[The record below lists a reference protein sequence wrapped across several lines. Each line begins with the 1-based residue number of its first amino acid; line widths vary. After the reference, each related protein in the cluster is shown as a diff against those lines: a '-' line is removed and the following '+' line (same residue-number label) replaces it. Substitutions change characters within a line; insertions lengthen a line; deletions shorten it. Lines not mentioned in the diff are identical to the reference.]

1 MRLAGRVRKLERS
14 AECNRIPWHELA
26 AHISRQMASSL
37 TDQGEFIPT
46 PSTLLPYR
54 DNLLYVTPEEYQER
68 CVYAG
73 N

>member
-26 AHISRQMASSL
+26 AHISQQMAASL
-37 TDQGEFIPT
+37 VGEEFIPT
-46 PSTLLPYR
+46 PPALMPYR
-54 DNLLYVTPEEYQER
+54 DNLLYVTPEEYRER
-68 CVYAG
+68 CIYAG